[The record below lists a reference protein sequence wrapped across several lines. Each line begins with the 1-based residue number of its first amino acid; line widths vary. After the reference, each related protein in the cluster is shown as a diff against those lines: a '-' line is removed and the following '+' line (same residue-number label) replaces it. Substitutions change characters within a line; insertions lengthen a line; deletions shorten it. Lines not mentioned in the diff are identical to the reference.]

1 MKNKKYVYF
10 LFAMACSL
18 TPLLSGCNNDDDKI
32 TVESKTIEGLLYYY
46 TNESAKQIRVI
57 DLNANAPFRRS
68 YTLSDDNTLENVA
81 QDRDYLV
88 IKVYR
93 PATTSAIA
101 AAKGKLIKSKV
112 LENNWLLVGNIPFE
126 GLTFITEKSWLQ
138 TSDLRNNASGFI
150 FHKVE
155 VINGE
160 EVYAIE
166 SVAYPGRYFSHQGHP
181 IQGVNLLFLE
191 SYPELKDA
199 PKFRLYKPKTNFLEG
214 ATDVPVDAGFAG

>member
-1 MKNKKYVYF
+1 MKSLKINYF
-10 LFAMACSL
+10 LIA
-18 TPLLSGCNNDDDKI
+18 LLLFTFISGCKEEDDI
-32 TVESKTIEGLLYYY
+32 NFSSKTIEGLLYYY
-46 TNESAKQIRVI
+46 TNEATKQIRVV
-57 DLNANAPFRRS
+57 DMNLNAPFRRS
-68 YTLSDDNTLENVA
+68 YTLSDDYTLENVA

-93 PATTSAIA
+93 PSTTSAVA

-112 LENNWLLVGNIPFE
+112 LENNWLFVANNPFV
-126 GLTFITEKSWLQ
+126 GLTGITEESWSE
-138 TSDLRNNASGFI
+138 TSDFSNNASGFI

-155 VINGE
+155 EINGE

-181 IQGVNLLFLE
+181 IQGANLLFLDE
-191 SYPELKDA
+191 YPSPQDA
-199 PKFRLYKPKTNFLEG
+199 PKFRLYKPKATFLEG